1 MKKDW
6 SLMEILAQLS
16 CYPSYLGVVSVRV
29 GIPLWLQ
36 ILGQRSAYK
45 A

>member
-6 SLMEILAQLS
+6 SLMEKLAQLS
-16 CYPSYLGVVSVRV
+16 CYPSHLGVMIVRV
-29 GIPLWLQ
+29 CIPLWLQ
-36 ILGQRSAYK
+36 ILGQRLAYK